1 MRHSSEHPCN
11 VPGWCPLG
19 RLWGQLLLSLSLVTG
34 CYAPLRT
41 HGIPARELPDS
52 YRTPVRTAGEPLNY
66 ATLTMPPQEDYILG
80 PNDVLEVIIHPRVRP
95 DEDIRPVRVTVM
107 ASGNIQLPLVNLVHV
122 AGLNLL
128 QAHEAITKAY
138 IEEGDIKDP
147 GVNVTLVEKSTTTV
161 LVLGEVRTPGPYKLP
176 KGETDVA
183 HAIAVAGGLTENAG
197 NEIEVHRRP
206 SLKGGNSPGQR
217 EPSRSDRTGL
227 NRSRQLVGAGEPD
240 TAVLILAEMDHG
252 ATPPAPPHKAGSV
265 LPVAGSSDGH
275 SAATDEPGLD
285 VLGQPL
291 VAELYHS
298 AGPETPSPAR
308 GLRDESTG
316 VLKIPL
322 RGLPPDA
329 LRPEDVT
336 LNTNDVVKVPSREDE
351 VFYVVGKLNPQNFVR
366 LTTKGREMGGGFLLP
381 RDREVD
387 VVTAV
392 AMAGYIDPIESPTHI
407 SVQRQGPDG
416 QPMMIKVDLFK
427 ARYDRRENLLVQAGD
442 IVYLD
447 PDPAW
452 WTRRTFDR
460 IVDNMASGLF
470 LREVVRR

>member
-1 MRHSSEHPCN
+1 M
-11 VPGWCPLG
+11 LF
-19 RLWGQLLLSLSLVTG
+19 LLCLAPASG
-34 CYAPLRT
+34 CYAPLHT

-52 YRTPVRTAGEPLNY
+52 YRTPVRTAGEPLNF
-66 ATLTMPPQEDYILG
+66 ATLTMPTQEEYILG
-80 PNDVLEVIIHPRVRP
+80 PDDVLEVTIHPRVYPEEDTRP
-95 DEDIRPVRVTVM
+95 MRVSVM
-107 ASGNIQLPLVNLVHV
+107 ASGNIQLPLVNTVHV
-122 AGLNLL
+122 AGLNRL

-138 IEEGDIKDP
+138 QEQGQLKGPD
-147 GVNVTLVEKSTTTV
+147 VNITLVEKSTITV
-161 LVLGEVRTPGPYKLP
+161 LVYGEVRTPGPYKLA

-183 HAIAVAGGLTENAG
+183 HAIAAAGGLTENAST
-197 NEIEVHRRP
+197 EIQVHRRR
-206 SLKGGNSPGQR
+206 SLQGGTSPGQH
-217 EPSRSDRTGL
+217 EPRLSDRTKL
-227 NRSRQLVGAGEPD
+227 KQNRSHELVGAGEPD
-240 TAVLILAEMDHG
+240 TAVLILAELDNGETPG
-252 ATPPAPPHKAGSV
+252 ASEHKVGSAILPAAAHE
-265 LPVAGSSDGH
+265 GH

-285 VLGQPL
+285 VVGQPL

-298 AGPETPSPAR
+298 GGPETPLPAH
-308 GLRDESTG
+308 GMRDETNG

-322 RGLPPDA
+322 RGLAPDA

-336 LNTNDVVKVPSREDE
+336 LNTNDVVNVPSRKDE

-366 LTTKGREMGGGFLLP
+366 LISNGRELGGGFLLP

-392 AMAGYIDPIESPTHI
+392 AMAGYIDPIDSPTHI

-416 QPMMIKVDLFK
+416 QPMMITVDLFK

-447 PDPAW
+447 PDACW

-460 IVDNMASGLF
+460 LIGGLF
-470 LREVVRR
+470 IYTWKSGPYRQFTIRPF